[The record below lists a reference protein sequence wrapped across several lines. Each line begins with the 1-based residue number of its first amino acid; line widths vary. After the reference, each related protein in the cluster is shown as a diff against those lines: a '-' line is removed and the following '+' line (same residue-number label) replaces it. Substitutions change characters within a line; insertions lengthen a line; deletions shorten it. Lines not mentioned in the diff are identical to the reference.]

1 MQSRTITLN
10 NTESKR
16 SSDLMYYV
24 ITNNLTKIK
33 QLNLVN
39 RSNVNNIIDTI
50 NGSTALHYSLQLP
63 DQLISN
69 FLLNLGADPM
79 ITNKANMNSRKLS
92 LELRNDCVYNFIISD
107 KDTQIE
113 ELKDNTEVL
122 KKKIKVEQDGKDFLS
137 KSIDNYRI
145 KVDSLQQDIGV
156 LKEINKTIVSEN
168 KDLLEQT
175 TVLKRKVER
184 LNNSIDGFINN
195 NRK

>member
-16 SSDLMYYV
+16 LSNLMYYV

-50 NGSTALHYSLQLP
+50 NNSTALHYSLQLS
-63 DQLISN
+63 DQLIAD

-79 ITNKANMNSRKLS
+79 IKNKANHNSYDLS
-92 LELRNDCVYNFIISD
+92 LQYNKNCVYNFIISD
-107 KDTQIE
+107 KETQID
-113 ELKDNTEVL
+113 ELKDNTEIF
-122 KKKIKVEQDGKDFLS
+122 KKKIKLEQDSNDFLS
-137 KSIDNYRI
+137 SSINNYRSKI
-145 KVDSLQQDIGV
+145 DSLQQDISI
-156 LKEINKTIVSEN
+156 LKEINKTIVNEN
-168 KDLLEQT
+168 IDLLEQT
-175 TVLKRKVER
+175 NTLKRKVER
-184 LNNSIDGFINN
+184 LNNSIDGFIDN